1 MHADGTIAYHVELTD
16 GYELLRCQYNMDEN
30 GSFYVTPKR
39 PIIKTKTEKKSLLSN
54 TYDTLNEVM
63 KSAYQNKYGSGAEIK
78 AFYYGTPKDRILIW
92 KKGMNLPK
100 ASEKDE
106 AIIRGKE

>member
-63 KSAYQNKYGSGAEIK
+63 KSAYKTSMVPVQRLKHSIMELQKTEY
-78 AFYYGTPKDRILIW
+78 
-92 KKGMNLPK
+92 
-100 ASEKDE
+100 
-106 AIIRGKE
+106 